1 MILAAV
7 VSDNAPAGAILTFAF
22 PIILFAIIAVVL
34 YLLFSRP
41 HRRIPSQRVAFASSA
56 GATPGP
62 EAAHGAA
69 VAAGMPTASG
79 GGSTESAAEAPGA
92 QREQADAAERGE
104 AAPGGGRHAAQPG
117 NGWPGSTGNVSGET
131 RGPGGTGGY
140 GTGTQGTDPHGT
152 EGSE

>member
-1 MILAAV
+1 MPDLILAAV
-7 VSDNAPAGAILTFAF
+7 VSDDAPAGAILTFVF
-22 PIILFAIIAVVL
+22 PVLLFALIAIVL

-41 HRRIPSQRVAFASSA
+41 HRRVPRQRVMFAAST
-56 GATPGP
+56 GATPEPG
-62 EAAHGAA
+62 AAHGAA

-79 GGSTESAAEAPGA
+79 GGSTESAAEAAGA
-92 QREQADAAERGE
+92 KREVADAEERGE

-117 NGWPGSTGNVSGET
+117 NGRSGSTGNVSGET

-140 GTGTQGTDPHGT
+140 GTGST

>member
-1 MILAAV
+1 MPDIVLAAV
-7 VSDNAPAGAILTFAF
+7 VSDDVPAGAVFTFVF
-22 PIILFAIIAVVL
+22 PVLLFALIAVIL

-41 HRRIPSQRVAFASSA
+41 HRRVPSQRVVFASST
-56 GATPGP
+56 GAAPAP

-79 GGSTESAAEAPGA
+79 GGSTESVTEAAGA
-92 QREQADAAERGE
+92 QRERADAAERGE

-117 NGWPGSTGNVSGET
+117 NGWPGGTGNVSGGET

-140 GTGTQGTDPHGT
+140 GTGST